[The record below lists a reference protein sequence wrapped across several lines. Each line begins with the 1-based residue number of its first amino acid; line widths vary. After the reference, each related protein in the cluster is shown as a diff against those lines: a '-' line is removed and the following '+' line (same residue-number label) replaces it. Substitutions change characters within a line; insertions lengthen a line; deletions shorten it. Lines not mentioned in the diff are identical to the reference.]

1 MRKTF
6 FIGLLIAL
14 IGGTLVTVQ
23 ARPHASQYFPQT
35 GFIVPEPI
43 LGAYTQFG
51 GIPVMGLPISA
62 AMETTCEGGL
72 QCTVQ
77 WMERSRVEV
86 LITGE
91 IYRGRIGADYL
102 AGRGTPWAFGD
113 GSTPDGCQAVPETG
127 HAICEPFLS
136 AWQQFGG
143 TERLGLPIS
152 GVQEETYVDAGT
164 GQTVTF
170 PTLWLERGALEA
182 QPDGIKLRLL
192 GNQTYPTWAERLL
205 ADLINTERQKAGLN
219 TLEWHDG
226 LAEVARA
233 HSADAARNNFES
245 HTGSDGSQPWDRL
258 AGLDLSGSFNGE
270 VISFHLSPVHS
281 IERLMQS
288 DAHRNIILKPNST
301 HFGVGYSFILGPV
314 RPDNGPATVWTVDF
328 WNMP

>member
-1 MRKTF
+1 MRKTL
-6 FIGLLIAL
+6 FIGLLIVL
-14 IGGTLVTVQ
+14 IGGTLATVQ
-23 ARPHASQYFPQT
+23 ARPLASQYFPQT
-35 GFIVPEPI
+35 GFTIPEPI
-43 LGAYTQFG
+43 LSAYNQFG
-51 GIPVMGLPISA
+51 GVPLMGLPISA
-62 AMETTCEGGL
+62 AMETTCEGTP
-72 QCTVQ
+72 CTVQ

-86 LITGE
+86 LVTGE

-136 AWQQFGG
+136 AWRQFGG

-182 QPDGIKLRLL
+182 QPDGVKLRLL
-192 GNQTYPTWAERLL
+192 GSQTYPTWAERLL
-205 ADLINTERQKAGLN
+205 ADLINAERQQAGLN

-233 HSADAARNNFES
+233 HSEDAARNNFES
-245 HTGSDGSQPWDRL
+245 HISSDGRRPLDRL
-258 AGLDLSGSFNGE
+258 TPLGLPGSYAGE
-270 VISFHLSPVHS
+270 IISFHLTPTNS
-281 IERLMQS
+281 IVGFMGS
-288 DAHRNIILKPNST
+288 DGHRQALLNPEMT
-301 HFGVGYSFILGPV
+301 HLGVGYSVVLGPV
-314 RPDNGPATVWTVDF
+314 KPDNGPATVWTVDF
-328 WNMP
+328 WHMP